1 MPGKTETGLAFE
13 SATSDLIGGFA
24 TGVEEVMVV
33 VVCGGAGTLLWV
45 GGGGGGGGAGV
56 ALGLAGTRTR

>member
-13 SATSDLIGGFA
+13 SATSDLTGGLIA
-24 TGVEEVMVV
+24 GVEEVVV
-33 VVCGGAGTLLWV
+33 VGGGAGTFLWV

-56 ALGLAGTRTR
+56 ALGLGGTRTR

>member
-13 SATSDLIGGFA
+13 SATSDLTVGLTA
-24 TGVEEVMVV
+24 GVGKVMVV
-33 VVCGGAGTLLWV
+33 GGGAGTLLWV

-56 ALGLAGTRTR
+56 ALGLGGTRTR